1 MSIEERIY
9 KAKEAI
15 EEGVDKINSDKNIVR
30 VSLIS
35 SVIGAFIAIVV
46 TLFYFAKKEE
56 RIYQAIGTLK
66 EDLGKV
72 TGDKKLEKE
81 GAAEKATAKVKEV
94 AKDVKYAIEGTI
106 DGVKNIVKKDKE

>member
-46 TLFYFAKKEE
+46 TLFFFAKKEE

-72 TGDKKLEKE
+72 TGNKKLEKE
-81 GAAEKATAKVKEV
+81 GFAEKATAKVKEV
-94 AKDVKYAIEGTI
+94 TEDVKYAIEGTI